1 MTNKCSLIC
10 REVIDTYGIAVHELA
25 RKILALL
32 SEGLGQRADLFDK
45 KFPREATTLRSILN
59 YYPACPQPELAMGAS
74 EHTDGSIFTILQQG
88 DVSGLEVLN
97 EAAFST
103 WVPVPPIPHAFVVN
117 IGDCLQASN
126 FSGETF
132 MSLLN

>member
-1 MTNKCSLIC
+1 MI
-10 REVIDTYGIAVHELA
+10 ETYGIAVHELA

-45 KFPREATTLRSILN
+45 EFPREATTLRSILN
-59 YYPACPQPELAMGAS
+59 YYPACPQPELAIGAS

-97 EAAFST
+97 NGSST

-117 IGDCLQASN
+117 IGDCLQASY
-126 FSGETF
+126 FSNEKLCRSVELT
-132 MSLLN
+132 

>member
-1 MTNKCSLIC
+1 MTYKCQIC
-10 REVIDTYGIAVHELA
+10 REVIETYGNAVHELA

-45 KFPREATTLRSILN
+45 EFPREATTLRSVLN

-74 EHTDGSIFTILQQG
+74 EHTDASIFTILQQG
-88 DVSGLEVLN
+88 DVSGLQVLN
-97 EAAFST
+97 DGFAT

-117 IGDCLQASN
+117 IGDCLQAS
-126 FSGETF
+126 FSYSFLLCET
-132 MSLLN
+132 MCPS